1 MADAEPVQKKSD
13 LRVRAASAV
22 VMVAVAGLAIWLGGW
37 FWLAFVAAI
46 ALGVLW
52 EWWTLARTISP
63 GSLGRAAWLL
73 AGAVYIGL
81 GATMLG
87 TLRDAPPTGWLV
99 LMIVLLGVVATD
111 VGAYFA
117 GRAIGGPKIAP
128 RISPSKT
135 WAGLGGGILGASA
148 AVAVA
153 VRIGTGNAFTAA
165 VNAAL
170 AGQSEQVTYPAL
182 NMWPGVLGSLL
193 AGSAIAVVAQ
203 TGDFFESWMKR
214 RAGVKDSGKLI
225 PGHGGLFDRVDGLLA
240 VMFVLGLV
248 SVFAYLTAR

>member
-1 MADAEPVQKKSD
+1 MTEPQPQLKKSD
-13 LRVRAASAV
+13 LPTRAASAI
-22 VMVAVAGLAIWLGGW
+22 VMVTVAGLAIWLGGAV
-37 FWLAFVAAI
+37 WLAFVGSV

-52 EWWTLARTISP
+52 EWWALARVIAP
-63 GSLGRAAWLL
+63 GSLARAAWALGGL
-73 AGAVYIGL
+73 AYIGL
-81 GATMLG
+81 GAVMLT

-99 LMIVLLGVVATD
+99 LLIVLLGVVSTD
-111 VGAYFA
+111 IGAYFA

-153 VRIGTGNAFTAA
+153 IRIGTGNAFTAA

-170 AGQSEQVTYPAL
+170 AGEQHAVSYPAL
-182 NMWPGVLGSLL
+182 NMWPGPIGALV
-193 AGSAIAVVAQ
+193 AGSAIAVIAQ

-248 SVFAYLTAR
+248 SVYSYLSLR